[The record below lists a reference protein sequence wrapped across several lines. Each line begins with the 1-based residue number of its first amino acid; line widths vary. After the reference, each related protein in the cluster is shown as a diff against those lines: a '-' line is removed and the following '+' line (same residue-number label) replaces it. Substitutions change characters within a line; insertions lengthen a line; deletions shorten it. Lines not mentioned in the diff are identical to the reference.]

1 VRYQYRYTKDEKRW
15 LAAAN
20 RVLDDPTAPP
30 REVNKALQH
39 IQRIQDAAEGR
50 AFDVAVAP
58 TAPSEPTVDA
68 LVRELEAKKQL
79 QGTDSEAL
87 GPAVAPTS
95 PSNVPEVTPN
105 TLEAVLAIAD
115 GKTPPAVLSE
125 PTCRACGVVGQWN
138 TFWPIGTQCG
148 PFCPPCFG
156 KLCAADM
163 ARSQAAARARAEQP
177 LDWETDFAVKR
188 NVYSSDFQKSQA
200 IWAELDRENADRQEQ
215 ERIERDRVE
224 ARKRADLAD
233 RLSGNFGWRDGGK
246 L

>member
-163 ARSQAAARARAEQP
+163 ARSQAAARAEQP
-177 LDWETDFAVKR
+177 VDWETDFAIKR

-200 IWAELDRENADRQEQ
+200 IWQELDREDADRQER
-215 ERIERDRVE
+215 ERKERASAE
-224 ARKRADLAD
+224 AEFNRRQAD